1 MVGTMPLCDHSDDHD
16 FYTQGFERN
25 GVVSVWAG
33 LRPAD
38 DRADVD
44 VLQDLCG
51 VGYYALSDQ
60 EGQASDG
67 DAVSLGTLIEP
78 LSYASSYLQAVVAR
92 AGARGVTHAH
102 WLTVQ
107 YDFAYHPMRV
117 TRPITDDPVFLGVF
131 DYRTE

>member
-1 MVGTMPLCDHSDDHD
+1 MALRDHSDDDD
-16 FYTQGFERN
+16 FYSQGFERI

-33 LRPAD
+33 LRPAG

-60 EGQASDG
+60 EGQACVG
-67 DAVSLGTLIEP
+67 EAVPLARLIEP
-78 LSYASSYLQAVVAR
+78 LSYASTWLDAVVAR
-92 AGARGVTHAH
+92 ARASGVTRAH
-102 WLTVQ
+102 WLAVQ
-107 YDFAYHPMRV
+107 YDFAYDPMRV
-117 TRPITDDPVFLGVF
+117 TRPIADDPVFLGVF